1 MSLWYEE
8 FDQDGLKY
16 GYQIEK
22 ILFEEQSKFQKI
34 SVIET
39 KTYGRALLIDD
50 LVMITENDEFVYH
63 ELISHIPALLHKKP
77 SRVVVIGGGD
87 GGTVR
92 EMLRHPEIEN
102 ITLCEIDSLVV
113 ETSHHYFPE
122 VSAGLTD
129 PRVEV
134 MIGDGI
140 EYVSNLPKESVDL
153 MIIDSTD
160 PIGPGEGLFTKEF
173 YRNAAASLKADGLL
187 CAQTESPWHS
197 RESIS
202 RIHNNLA
209 GGFSFVRPFIGVVP
223 TYPRGLW
230 SWSLASKHPVDP
242 QAFSTERLESFEDQ
256 LKYLNREVLPAA
268 FALPNFFKEKLKGC

>member
-1 MSLWYEE
+1 M
-8 FDQDGLKY
+8 
-16 GYQIEK
+16 
-22 ILFEEQSKFQKI
+22 
-34 SVIET
+34 
-39 KTYGRALLIDD
+39 
-50 LVMITENDEFVYH
+50 
-63 ELISHIPALLHKKP
+63 
-77 SRVVVIGGGD
+77 VVIGGGD

-223 TYPRGLW
+223 TYPRGGGIC
-230 SWSLASKHPVDP
+230 SDPV
-242 QAFSTERLESFEDQ
+242 S
-256 LKYLNREVLPAA
+256 YLGHVCAECRGHRECYNRWLGEPRCR
-268 FALPNFFKEKLKGC
+268 FCPNGDAPIVCDYNSPGL